1 MKRAELGEKC
11 SAGIL
16 PAVPGAPLFALLIL
30 LFFFHSPP
38 AAAALQAWLDRDR
51 VAPGESVELT
61 LQRDGRSDSPADL
74 TPLHKDFDI
83 LGKASGTQVRVVNG
97 RVSAQIQLRLVLVPK
112 RNGKIQIPA
121 LTWDGERSPVLT
133 LEVGGRGGKPA
144 DNAAAPDAHVF
155 LTSTL
160 AEKQPYLQAAT
171 PLKLRLYT
179 DQPLFQARLA
189 FAAGDDV
196 LVQQLGK
203 DRQFSETR
211 NGRRYQVV
219 ERDYLLFPQRS
230 GRISL
235 PGPVLDAQV
244 ADARAGDPFGGAFG
258 GNYGGNYGGMLGATR
273 PLRLRGDAIEF
284 DARPRPAE
292 AVEKDWLPARALTLE
307 ESWRPSAGA
316 IHAGEPITRQLRLS
330 ALGLSAAQLPDL
342 AERMPLPDGIKAYP
356 DQPRL
361 KDAARDDSISGS
373 REQDIALIASRPG
386 RYTLPALRL
395 TWWDTVRDR
404 PREVVLPE
412 RALEVLPALAGA
424 SGVAPDAAV
433 PPAEIPAAATA
444 AAGLPWPWISLGLGL
459 LWLVTLAAW
468 WWARRVAP
476 RPLATL
482 ADVAAAVDP
491 IATGA
496 ARKAFRQACRDND
509 AAAARRHLL
518 AWSRANWPRDPP
530 AGLNAL
536 ARRLPDPV
544 LADLLRQLDRA
555 CYAGGEWRG
564 QRLADALVNLPGE
577 RKKTEGKTEPLAG
590 LYP

>member
-1 MKRAELGEKC
+1 MT
-11 SAGIL
+11 
-16 PAVPGAPLFALLIL
+16 PLLVLL
-30 LFFFHSPP
+30 LFLHSPP
-38 AAAALQAWLDRDR
+38 ASAALQAWLDRDR

-61 LQRDGRSDSPADL
+61 LQRDGRGDSAADL

-83 LGKASGTQVRVVNG
+83 LGKASGSQVSVVNG
-97 RVSAQIQLRLVLVPK
+97 RVSAQIQLRLVLAPK
-112 RNGKIQIPA
+112 RDGKIQVPA

-144 DNAAAPDAHVF
+144 DNAADNAGAADAHVF

-160 AEKQPYLQAAT
+160 AEQQPYLQAAT

-179 DQPLFQARLA
+179 DQPLFQASLT

-211 NGRRYQVV
+211 NGRRYQIV
-219 ERDYLLFPQRS
+219 ERNYLLFPQRS

-244 ADARAGDPFGGAFG
+244 ADARAGNPFGRNFG
-258 GNYGGNYGGMLGATR
+258 GNLGAPFAGMLGVTR
-273 PLRLRGDAIEF
+273 PLRLRGESIVF

-292 AVEKDWLPARALTLE
+292 AVGKDWLPARALTLE
-307 ESWRPSAGA
+307 ESWRPAAGA

-361 KDAARDDSISGS
+361 NDAARDDTLSGS

-395 TWWDTVRDR
+395 TWWDTARDR

-424 SGVAPDAAV
+424 SGDAPTTAAF
-433 PPAEIPAAATA
+433 PAEIPVEIPSTATA
-444 AAGLPWPWISLGLGL
+444 ATGLPWPWISFGLGL
-459 LWLVTLAAW
+459 LWLMTLAAW
-468 WWARRVAP
+468 WWARRLRP

-482 ADVAAAVDP
+482 ADVAVAVDP
-491 IATGA
+491 IATGI

-536 ARRLPDPV
+536 ARRLPDPA

-564 QRLADALVNLPGE
+564 QRLADALAALPGE
-577 RKKTEGKTEPLAG
+577 QKRPGGKATPLDG